1 MTGSLASF
9 NHTVYTLYN
18 ALQAALRDQPSRRAD
33 VEILE
38 IDGVANV
45 MRERVRQGPSFLVI
59 SFVFEF
65 LILQLCLLSARESCR
80 VRPKLHARIGCR

>member
-18 ALQAALRDQPSRRAD
+18 ALLATLKDQPAKRAN

-45 MRERVRQGPSFLVI
+45 MRERVR
-59 SFVFEF
+59 
-65 LILQLCLLSARESCR
+65 C
-80 VRPKLHARIGCR
+80 